1 MEYQAFHAIPWQHG
15 SFWVAIAIIVFA
27 VLFADKIA
35 NPVLAMLDARTQAVR
50 DALDEAAR
58 LKAEAEAMLADAK
71 ERQQQAAEDARQI
84 LQTAHDEAARLA
96 ADLAREAEASAR
108 WREKLAMERIAG
120 AEKAAIADVRA
131 AAIDIASTAAATIL
145 RNTFGPVIDGKL
157 LDNSIS
163 QLPTALRQRV

>member
-1 MEYQAFHAIPWQHG
+1 MEYQAFHTIPWQHG
-15 SFWVAIAIIVFA
+15 AFWVAIAIIVFA

-35 NPVLAMLDARTQAVR
+35 MPVLAMLDARTQAVR

-71 ERQQQAAEDARQI
+71 ARQQQAAEDARQI
-84 LQTAHDEAARLA
+84 LQTAHDEAVRMA

-131 AAIDIASTAAATIL
+131 AAIDIASTAAGTIL
-145 RNTFGPVIDGKL
+145 RNTFGPMIDGKL
-157 LDNSIS
+157 LDNSIA
-163 QLPTALRQRV
+163 QLPAALRQRV

>member
-71 ERQQQAAEDARQI
+71 ARQQQAAEDARQI

-96 ADLAREAEASAR
+96 ADLAREAEAAAR